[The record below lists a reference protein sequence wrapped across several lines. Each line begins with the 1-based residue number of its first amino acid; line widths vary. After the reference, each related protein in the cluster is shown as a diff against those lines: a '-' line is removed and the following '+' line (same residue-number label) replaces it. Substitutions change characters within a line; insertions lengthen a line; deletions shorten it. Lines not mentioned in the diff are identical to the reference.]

1 MTRRLLLTLVFIISA
16 LSLCHAQREQDF
28 ASRFMGLYAEGTTLE
43 CTTVSPLMLERMMQL
58 PDVEANDHTRQVLS
72 QLKSIRMVH
81 NTAEHETSLLYN
93 KALKLAQRNS
103 ARYKPYAQ
111 RQSKRLYVRRR
122 GKFIVEMVLFMKYDH
137 HLQLINLTGNMTDDF
152 LKQLFSL

>member
-122 GKFIVEMVLFMKYDH
+122 GNFIVEMVLFMKYDH